1 MISAAIK
8 NRPDHQYN
16 TLPPRVFSHHSC
28 PCQIALGYRHRPESP
43 TVPGC
48 RWASRVSHTL
58 LDWQP
63 LGRALEPSIT
73 RAAALLR
80 GGYSYPTKGRGGTV
94 SVTGMGSFAVKGSD
108 QRGGVPYPT
117 KGRGGSFSTTSGTS
131 GRLRGKRSARK
142 QHGEQKRVIC
152 RRTAQRPDAGH
163 QQHRAGNQ
171 PIEGNPE
178 DRNQGKNHAAHE
190 GHKRQPLT
198 AKDHWRAGQL
208 KVDICH
214 RTHGVDY
221 STRPLESNHK
231 ERAIRCGALRP
242 YPIS

>member
-131 GRLRGKRSARK
+131 GRLRGKRSARNSTANK
-142 QHGEQKRVIC
+142 SGSYAAA
-152 RRTAQRPDAGH
+152 RRSAPMPVTSSIAQA
-163 QQHRAGNQ
+163 
-171 PIEGNPE
+171 IS
-178 DRNQGKNHAAHE
+178 
-190 GHKRQPLT
+190 PL
-198 AKDHWRAGQL
+198 
-208 KVDICH
+208 
-214 RTHGVDY
+214 
-221 STRPLESNHK
+221 K
-231 ERAIRCGALRP
+231 EIPKTAIRAKTTPPTRATNGSRSQPRIIGGRASSRSIYVTGRMGSTIAHAP
-242 YPIS
+242 WNQTTKKGQYDAEH